1 MGTSGNNR
9 VYVSSFIETPSA
21 TCQRCIH
28 HQTCRR
34 DVNVCRVAKQR
45 ETYGK
50 GLAFTIK
57 EAVKMIVSI
66 IATLGIIWIIAFLF
80 ALM

>member
-9 VYVSSFIETPSA
+9 VYVSSFVEEPSV
-21 TCQRCIH
+21 TCQRCVH
-28 HQTCRR
+28 HQTCHR

-45 ETYGK
+45 ESYGK
-50 GLAFTIK
+50 GLAFTFK
-57 EAVKMIVSI
+57 EMAKMIVSCA
-66 IATLGIIWIIAFLF
+66 ATLAVIWIIAFLF